1 MDNDISPPKG
11 GGGGGGG
18 AGGGGGGDGGGDM
31 TQSQSRPRDD
41 QQHFLTAYPHSLHSD
56 ADFFGVCFLCTC
68 AYVSLVLKPHMDR
81 AKERERE
88 TKKEKKHP
96 EVM

>member
-56 ADFFGVCFLCTC
+56 ADYFGVFFVH
-68 AYVSLVLKPHMDR
+68 VSLVLKPHMDR

-96 EVM
+96 EVL